1 MTALRCYS
9 LHLQRSRCPSCS
21 PRLSSCI
28 NCGVFNNFHEFL
40 RVYKRNIFKHLHF
53 FIANYTIASS
63 PPITEQTEHTM
74 AQMSSQ
80 PTENN
85 FVLNFSFHYY
95 NARLDYYSSFQCLIH
110 DVNVSVISS
119 RAYDQLTD
127 KTMNQEHKNISYFSL
142 YLLNKHFKHRN
153 SEHFVQSHHR

>member
-1 MTALRCYS
+1 M
-9 LHLQRSRCPSCS
+9 
-21 PRLSSCI
+21 I
-28 NCGVFNNFHEFL
+28 NFGVFNNFHEFL

-63 PPITEQTEHTM
+63 PQITKQTEHTM

-85 FVLNFSFHYY
+85 FTLDLFSFHYY
-95 NARLDYYSSFQCLIH
+95 NARLCYIYIYYSSFQCLIH
-110 DVNVSVISS
+110 NVNVSVISS

-127 KTMNQEHKNISYFSL
+127 KTMNQEHKNI
-142 YLLNKHFKHRN
+142 
-153 SEHFVQSHHR
+153 